1 MGIYGWCL
9 QSIAINGSEYILGLV
24 HQVFLITAG
33 LPTGTNFST
42 VQTSKKPLRLR
53 IISRIRSWSQKIDQQ
68 MTGWWFGT
76 IFIFPYIG
84 NSNPNWR
91 THIFQRGSYTTNQM
105 MFLVMAK
112 LKHRPCEE
120 IAQRVPVLMWIP
132 DAWNPWNP
140 GWILTTKPHT
150 TSVPPVYHLS

>member
-1 MGIYGWCL
+1 ML
-9 QSIAINGSEYILGLV
+9 AINSNQWEWI
-24 HQVFLITAG
+24 HF
-33 LPTGTNFST
+33 GTCS
-42 VQTSKKPLRLR
+42 PG
-53 IISRIRSWSQKIDQQ
+53 ISDHRRFTYRHKLQYCPDFQKAVAVADHLANQKLKSKIDQQ